1 MKPTDIPYFQTIII
15 MATVCD
21 TCGLKSNEVKSAG
34 AIKDQG
40 CRLSL
45 QIREDVDLARDVLK
59 SDTCSMQIPELDLEV
74 GPGALCSRFTTVE
87 GILTATREQLSSQSS
102 FFMGDSA
109 SSGERSQI
117 EKFLDQFDEI
127 LSLKKNITLV
137 LDDPAGN
144 SYIQSLTAPMEDPRL
159 QKEFYER
166 SFEQNDELG
175 LNDMKV
181 ENYGELETL
190 DEKTEEED
198 SAE

>member
-1 MKPTDIPYFQTIII
+1 
-15 MATVCD
+15 MAMTCEN
-21 TCGLKSNEVKSAG
+21 CGLKTNEVKSGG
-34 AIKDQG
+34 AIKDHG

-45 QIREDVDLARDVLK
+45 TIK
-59 SDTCSMQIPELDLEV
+59 EV

-87 GILTATREQLSSQSS
+87 GLLTATREQLSSQSS

-117 EKFLDQFDEI
+117 EQFLDQFDDI
-127 LSLKKNITLV
+127 LSLKKGITVV

-159 QKEFYER
+159 HKEFYQR
-166 SFEQNDELG
+166 TFEQNDELG

-181 ENYGELETL
+181 VF
-190 DEKTEEED
+190 
-198 SAE
+198 